1 MNPTQEQVMSTV
13 RWVLAIGGTALGVSG
28 ASWWANVSGL
38 IIAVAPFVWGLLAH
52 TQAATVLAAAAIP
65 GVQVAAT
72 RAAPESVQKLA
83 NDPDV
88 HDVVPIAVPLPST
101 SPPKD
106 PPKDPY
112 VTARRAS

>member
-1 MNPTQEQVMSTV
+1 MNPQFMSALRWGLTSLGSFLVTNGTV
-13 RWVLAIGGTALGVSG
+13 SSSTWQQASG
-28 ASWWANVSGL
+28 F

-52 TQAATVLAAAAIP
+52 TQAATALAAAAIP

-83 NDPDV
+83 NDPNIA
-88 HDVVPIAVPLPST
+88 DVVPVAVPLPST

-106 PPKDPY
+106 PY
-112 VTARRAS
+112 VTSRRAS